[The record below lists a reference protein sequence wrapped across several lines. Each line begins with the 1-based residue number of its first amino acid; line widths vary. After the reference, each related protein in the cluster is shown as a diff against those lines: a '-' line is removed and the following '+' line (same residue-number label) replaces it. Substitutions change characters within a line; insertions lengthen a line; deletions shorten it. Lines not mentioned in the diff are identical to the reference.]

1 MTLEILRD
9 LLLATGET
17 LYMLLVSLVI
27 AYLIGLPVGI
37 LLILTQSD
45 GLFPKKTLHTILGWI
60 VDMARS
66 VPFIILMILI
76 VPVTRWIMGTAI
88 GTTAAIVPLT
98 LCAIPFVARV
108 TEQSLKEVD
117 KGTIEAAL
125 AMGAQPWQIILH
137 VYLNEALP
145 SLVRGIA
152 LTAINIIGY
161 SAMAGALGGGGL
173 GNYAITEGYYRYDTT
188 LVIYTVLVIVV
199 IVILLQTSFNFV
211 AKKINHKK

>member
-1 MTLEILRD
+1 MEILRD
-9 LLLATGET
+9 IFLATGET
-17 LYMLLVSLVI
+17 LYMSLVSLVI
-27 AYLIGLPVGI
+27 SYLIGLPLGV

-45 GLFPKKTLHTILGWI
+45 GLFPKKPVHTMLGWI

-76 VPVTRWIMGTAI
+76 VPVTRWVMGTAI

-125 AMGAQPWQIILH
+125 AMGAKPWQIILH